1 MGPQIMVIGKQLDAT
16 WLRPLPGSTLDVVL
30 GHAVDATDALAKI
43 FALGTPADVAGV
55 WVGGRQLHSAIDG
68 PSPYPRTK
76 EAA

>member
-1 MGPQIMVIGKQLDAT
+1 MSSSAT
-16 WLRPLPGSTLDVVL
+16 PS
-30 GHAVDATDALAKI
+30 DATDALAKI

-68 PSPYPRTK
+68 PSPYPRPK